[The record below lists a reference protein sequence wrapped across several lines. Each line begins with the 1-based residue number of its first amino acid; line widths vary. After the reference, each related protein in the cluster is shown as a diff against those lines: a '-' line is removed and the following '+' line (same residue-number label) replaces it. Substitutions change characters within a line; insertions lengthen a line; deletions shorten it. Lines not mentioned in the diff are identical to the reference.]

1 MIESGLPDF
10 EVVTWLGLLAPAGT
24 PREVI
29 VRLNT
34 AVNTVMGSAEIRA
47 LVAAQAGDVV
57 TGTPEQF
64 GALIRKDSDRWAKV
78 IREAG
83 IKAE

>member
-1 MIESGLPDF
+1 
-10 EVVTWLGLLAPAGT
+10 
-24 PREVI
+24 
-29 VRLNT
+29 
-34 AVNTVMGSAEIRA
+34 MGSAEIRA